1 MKISITANNKQFQ
14 AAVDLM
20 VEKQIPFA
28 TSLALNETLRFV
40 RDDDLKKGYQRKFAF
55 RNRAFFQQ
63 VHTIRPSKVAHWKK
77 AGVLVAAIQ
86 ENRLKAPTGAA
97 TGRAKGFKVPSNT
110 RFPKNAGNNSL
121 TKGNS
126 ADTAFMNKHVTG
138 GVRKPKGRMKAI
150 PYRGAPITRLAS
162 TGAVS
167 RGLQP
172 KTLLETFNTGAKNPK
187 NFIIYKKGTHDK
199 NNPDS
204 GKPMFIARRMGKGKN
219 QQIQKLYH
227 FKTEIRN
234 KAKYNPEQIVVS
246 GIRRRMP
253 FQFKAALIRAINTAR
268 FNV

>member
-1 MKISITANNKQFQ
+1 MKISIKANDKQFQ
-14 AAVDLM
+14 AAVDRM

-28 TSLALNETLRFV
+28 TSLALNRTLSFV

-55 RNRAFFQQ
+55 RNKPFFQQ
-63 VHTIRPSKVAHWKK
+63 VHTIRPSNVAHWKK

-97 TGRAKGFKVPSNT
+97 TGRTKGFKVPSNT

-126 ADTAFMNKHVTG
+126 ADTEFMNKHVTG

-187 NFIIYKKGTHDK
+187 NFIIYKKGTHEK
-199 NNPDS
+199 NDPSS
-204 GKPMFIARRMGKGKN
+204 GKPMFLARKVGKGQK
-219 QQIQKLYH
+219 IQKLYH
-227 FKTEIRN
+227 FSDEIKN

-253 FQFKAALIRAINTAR
+253 FQFKRALIASIKTAR
-268 FNV
+268 FSG